1 MCSAPKAPKIPE
13 PEPVV
18 IQQPEQ
24 PVVTPPPAPPTPQQ
38 PPVPLPMAPMP
49 PMASPMANVQQP
61 APASPP
67 PVPIAMQQ
75 APPPAMVEGQSQEQP
90 IVKRRK
96 SKRKEIQQASKG
108 ASALRIPLDKKLG
121 SVAKGGTGST
131 GLNIPT

>member
-13 PEPVV
+13 PEPLAQVEPLP
-18 IQQPEQ
+18 IQQQ
-24 PVVTPPPAPPTPQQ
+24 APPAPPVA
-38 PPVPLPMAPMP
+38 PVPPLVSQPTAPT
-49 PMASPMANVQQP
+49 
-61 APASPP
+61 PP
-67 PVPIAMQQ
+67 PVPMSQPQ
-75 APPPAMVEGQSQEQP
+75 APPPVQVEGQSDDQA

-96 SKRKEIQQASKG
+96 SKRKELQQASKG

>member
-13 PEPVV
+13 PEPLPEVQPLPV
-18 IQQPEQ
+18 PQQA
-24 PVVTPPPAPPTPQQ
+24 PVAPPAPPIPPVTPQSQ
-38 PPVPLPMAPMP
+38 PGVAPT
-49 PMASPMANVQQP
+49 
-61 APASPP
+61 PP
-67 PVPIAMQQ
+67 PVPVTNQM
-75 APPPAMVEGQSQEQP
+75 APPPVQVEGQSQDQA

-96 SKRKEIQQASKG
+96 SKRKELQQASKG